1 MAHGSKTVKKRL
13 VFLLLICFALNIAL
27 MGRVFYIQF
36 VRGDELRSKAKEQW
50 TRDSPVEPKR
60 GTIYDRNMNPLAI
73 SASVKSVMASPP
85 DIEDVEK
92 TASLLSP
99 ALNIDKEVLI
109 KTLEEAKKKK
119 KGSIFIK
126 RKITD
131 EEAEAV
137 RKLNLKGIYFTEE
150 SKRFYPE
157 KNLAS
162 HVLGFTGID
171 SQGLEGVELIYD
183 KYLRGIPGRIISEK
197 DALSREL
204 PFGLE
209 KYIPPEEGLNL
220 VLTIDKVIQH
230 IAERELEKALAENNA
245 KKGTIIVMDPNTG
258 EILAL
263 ANKPDYDPNNY
274 KNYPSSIWRNSAVS
288 DVYEPGSTFKIVT
301 AAAALEEGVVSPDDK
316 FYDPGYVVVSG
327 VRIKCWRA
335 GGHGSQTFAQ
345 VVQNSC
351 NPGFVE
357 VASRLG
363 KEKFIKYIK
372 GFGFGETTGIDL
384 PGEARGIFNPDKVGP
399 VELAT
404 ISFGQGISVTPIQ
417 LITAVA
423 AVANDGK
430 MTAPHV
436 TKALVDKE
444 GNVVQEF
451 KPRVIRQVISED
463 TARELKSLLESVV
476 ENGTGGR
483 AKIEGYK
490 VAGKTGTA
498 EKYADGKYV
507 ASFVGFAPADDPQFV
522 VLVIIDEP
530 STGIYYGGQ
539 IAAPIFQ
546 KVMADIL
553 KYKGVKPQLS
563 DSEPKEAVKVPD
575 VRNLYVEDAR
585 QVLMKHKLSVRVEG
599 QGLVVYEQVP
609 APDSEVPVGSTVLL
623 KVSDAKTDK
632 NPATVPDLTGRTM
645 REASEILNAVGLKI
659 DIKGSGFAVRQ
670 NPPPGAEVEIG
681 TVVQVFFEPPGSTG
695 GSE

>member
-1 MAHGSKTVKKRL
+1 MTHGSSTVKKRL
-13 VFLLLICFALNIAL
+13 VFLLLFCFVMNIVL
-27 MGRVFYIQF
+27 MGRVFWIQF
-36 VRGDELRSKAKEQW
+36 VRGDELRQKAKEQW
-50 TRDSPVEPKR
+50 TRDAPVEPKR

-85 DIEDVEK
+85 DIKDVEK

-99 ALNIDKEVLI
+99 VLNIDKEALV
-109 KTLEEAKKKK
+109 KTLQDAKTKK

-171 SQGLEGVELIYD
+171 SQGLDGVELIYD
-183 KYLRGIPGRIISEK
+183 KYLKGTPGRIISEK

-220 VLTIDKVIQH
+220 VLTIDKVIQY
-230 IAERELEKALAENNA
+230 IAERELEKAIAENNA
-245 KKGTIIVMDPNTG
+245 KRGTIIVMDPKTG
-258 EILAL
+258 EILAM
-263 ANKPDYDPNNY
+263 ANKPDYDPNDY
-274 KNYPSSIWRNSAVS
+274 KNYPSSLWRNSAVS

-301 AAAALEEGVVSPDDK
+301 SAAGLEEGVVRPEDR
-316 FYDPGYVVVSG
+316 FYDPGYILVAG

-357 VASRLG
+357 VGSRLG
-363 KEKFIKYIK
+363 KDKFIKYIK

-384 PGEARGIFNPDKVGP
+384 PGEAKGIFNPEKIGP

-423 AVANDGK
+423 TVANDGK
-430 MTAPHV
+430 MPAPHV
-436 TKALVDKE
+436 AKALVDKE
-444 GNVVQEF
+444 GKVIYEF
-451 KPRVIRQVISED
+451 KPRVVRQVISKE
-463 TARELKSLLESVV
+463 TAVELKKLLESVV

-483 AKIEGYK
+483 AKVEGYR

-539 IAAPIFQ
+539 IAAPVFQ

-553 KYKGVKPQLS
+553 KYKGVKPELPS
-563 DSEPKEAVKVPD
+563 EEPKETVKVPD

-585 QVLMKHKLSVRVEG
+585 RILVQHQLSARVEG
-599 QGLVVYEQVP
+599 EGLIVYDQVP
-609 APDSEVPVGSTVLL
+609 APDSEVKSGSTVIL
-623 KVSDAKTDK
+623 KVSDSKSDK
-632 NPATVPDLTGRTM
+632 NPATVPDLTGRTI

-681 TVVQVFFEPPGSTG
+681 TVVQVFFEPPQTKK
-695 GSE
+695 E

>member
-1 MAHGSKTVKKRL
+1 M
-13 VFLLLICFALNIAL
+13 NIVL
-27 MGRVFYIQF
+27 MGRVFWIQF
-36 VRGDELRSKAKEQW
+36 VRGDELRQKAKEQW
-50 TRDSPVEPKR
+50 TRDAPVEPKR

-85 DIEDVEK
+85 DIKDVEK

-99 ALNIDKEVLI
+99 VLNIDKEALV
-109 KTLEEAKKKK
+109 KTLQDAKTKK

-171 SQGLEGVELIYD
+171 SQGLDGVELIYD
-183 KYLRGIPGRIISEK
+183 KYLKGTPGRIISEK

-220 VLTIDKVIQH
+220 VLTIDKVIQY
-230 IAERELEKALAENNA
+230 IAERELEKAIAENNA
-245 KKGTIIVMDPNTG
+245 KRGTIIVMDPKTG
-258 EILAL
+258 EILAM
-263 ANKPDYDPNNY
+263 ANKPDYDPNDY
-274 KNYPSSIWRNSAVS
+274 KNYPSSLWRNSAVS

-301 AAAALEEGVVSPDDK
+301 SAAGLEEGVVRPEDR
-316 FYDPGYVVVSG
+316 FYDPGYILVAG

-357 VASRLG
+357 VGSRLG
-363 KEKFIKYIK
+363 KDKFIKYIK

-384 PGEARGIFNPDKVGP
+384 PGEAKGIFNPEKIGP

-423 AVANDGK
+423 TVANDGK
-430 MTAPHV
+430 MPAPHV
-436 TKALVDKE
+436 AKALVDKE
-444 GNVVQEF
+444 GKVIYEF
-451 KPRVIRQVISED
+451 KPRVVRQVISKE
-463 TARELKSLLESVV
+463 TAVELKKLLESVV

-483 AKIEGYK
+483 AKVEGYR

-539 IAAPIFQ
+539 IAAPVFQ

-553 KYKGVKPQLS
+553 KYKGVKPELPS
-563 DSEPKEAVKVPD
+563 EEPKETVKVPD

-585 QVLMKHKLSVRVEG
+585 RILVQHQLSARVEG
-599 QGLVVYEQVP
+599 EGLIVYDQVP
-609 APDSEVPVGSTVLL
+609 APDSEVKSGSTVIL
-623 KVSDAKTDK
+623 KVSDSKSDK
-632 NPATVPDLTGRTM
+632 NPATVPDLTGRTI

-681 TVVQVFFEPPGSTG
+681 TVVQVFFEPPQTKK
-695 GSE
+695 E

>member
-1 MAHGSKTVKKRL
+1 MTYNGSLIKRRL
-13 VFLLLICFALNIAL
+13 VFLLLLCLVLNIAL
-27 MGRVFYIQF
+27 IGRVFWIQF
-36 VRGDELRSKAKEQW
+36 VRGDELRQKAREQW
-50 TRDSPVEPKR
+50 TRDAPVEPKR

-73 SASVKSVMASPP
+73 SASVNSVMASPP
-85 DIEDVEK
+85 DIKDIEK

-99 ALNIDKEVLI
+99 VLNIDKDALV
-109 KTLEEAKKKK
+109 KTLEDAKAKKR
-119 KGSIFIK
+119 GSIFIK

-171 SQGLEGVELIYD
+171 SQGLDGIELVYD

-230 IAERELEKALAENNA
+230 IAERELEKALAEHNA
-245 KKGTIIVMDPNTG
+245 KKGTIIIMDPKTG
-258 EILAL
+258 EILAM
-263 ANKPDYDPNNY
+263 ANKPDYDPNDY
-274 KNYPSSIWRNSAVS
+274 KNYPSSLWRNSAVS
-288 DVYEPGSTFKIVT
+288 DVYEPGSTFKIIT
-301 AAAALEEGVVSPDDK
+301 ASAGLEEGVVRPGDS
-316 FYDPGYVVVSG
+316 FYDPGYIVVAG
-327 VRIKCWRA
+327 VRIKCWRS

-357 VASRLG
+357 VGSRLG
-363 KEKFIKYIK
+363 KERFIKYIK

-384 PGEARGIFNPDKVGP
+384 PGEAKGIFNPAKIGP

-404 ISFGQGISVTPIQ
+404 VSFGQGISVTPIQ
-417 LITAVA
+417 LVTAVA
-423 AVANDGK
+423 TVANDGK
-430 MTAPHV
+430 MPQPHIA
-436 TKALVDKE
+436 KALVDKD
-444 GNVVQEF
+444 GRVVYEF
-451 KPRVIRQVISED
+451 KPRVVRQVISEE
-463 TARELKSLLESVV
+463 TAAEMKKLLESVV

-483 AKIEGYK
+483 AKIEGYR

-507 ASFVGFAPADDPQFV
+507 ASFVGFAPADDPKFV
-522 VLVIIDEP
+522 ALVVIDEP

-539 IAAPIFQ
+539 IAAPVFQ
-546 KVMADIL
+546 KVMADVL
-553 KYKGVKPQLS
+553 KYKGIKPQLQ
-563 DSEPKEAVKVPD
+563 EEQKETVKVPD

-585 QVLMKHKLSVRVEG
+585 RILVQSKLAVRIEG
-599 QGLVVYEQVP
+599 EGYVVYDQVP
-609 APDSEVPVGSTVLL
+609 APGSEIKPGSTVIL
-623 KVSDAKTDK
+623 KVSDSRTDK
-632 NPATVPDLTGRTM
+632 NPVTVPDLTGRTI

-659 DIKGSGFAVRQ
+659 DIDGSGFAARQ
-670 NPPPGAEVEIG
+670 NPPPGAEVDIG
-681 TVVQVFFEPPGSTG
+681 TVVKVFFEPPSQKK
-695 GSE
+695 E